1 MSVSEAKHQQA
12 VIKWSQQP
20 AVRSRWP
27 ELALLHHIKN
37 ETREGA
43 AQVAVDKAMGV
54 KAGVPDLCLPVA
66 RDRYH
71 GLYIEM
77 KTESGRISEAQKWW
91 GEKLLEQG
99 YMFEVCHGWKS
110 AVGVLEW
117 YLSLSGPQ

>member
-43 AQVAVDKAMGV
+43 ARVAVDKAMGV

>member
-54 KAGVPDLCLPVA
+54 KRGVPDLCLPVA

-71 GLYIEM
+71 GLYIEL
-77 KTESGRISEAQKWW
+77 KTETGRTSEAQKWW

-99 YMFEVCHGWKS
+99 YMFEVCHGWES

>member
-1 MSVSEAKHQQA
+1 MSVSEAKHQHA

-54 KAGVPDLCLPVA
+54 KAGVPDLCLPVV

>member
-54 KAGVPDLCLPVA
+54 KAGVPDLCLPVV

>member
-1 MSVSEAKHQQA
+1 MSEAKHQQA

-54 KAGVPDLCLPVA
+54 KAGVPDLCLPVV

>member
-1 MSVSEAKHQQA
+1 MSEAKHQQA

-71 GLYIEM
+71 GLYIEL
-77 KTESGRISEAQKWW
+77 KTETGRTSEAQKWW